1 MRHTGGTPVALVAI
15 AAVSAHRAL
24 SRGAEITRDDC
35 TADDRARRARAPASR
50 LFFYPIATWIE
61 PHSRAHDGRAAPSHD
76 GVRRRWGPVLLR
88 RSAGARSADATSRR
102 APPTTERLPAS
113 SEVHA
118 RSVCVSRADRRAI
131 PTDPKAPRRD
141 RTTSSRASRRTSRV
155 SDLTKPSRPRA
166 FPCPSPPASS
176 RLHLQG
182 VVQGPYEWQMMD
194 AWLANGFVGEDLLVN
209 RAGDS
214 EWIALRDM
222 AAKRAREG
230 PRAPRSR
237 GGAAPPPAPRPNAN
251 AADPGTAAKDVRRS
265 EEDPSSPR
273 GGALA
278 DDGRDGD
285 GSLPRKRTV
294 AVSSVVR
301 ERAAARRRR
310 IFFAS
315 SYVFRGGPRVRGV
328 CVRSRRR
335 GWRCASAAPRRARP
349 FPRALRGHVS
359 ERDPFA
365 VPRPVHQ
372 QVFADE
378 PVGEPSVHHLPFVR
392 ALHDA
397 LEVEARRRGGRWTR
411 KSARAR
417 WFREVRDA
425 RGSPRRAR

>member
-1 MRHTGGTPVALVAI
+1 MVAI

-131 PTDPKAPRRD
+131 PTDPTAPRRD

-166 FPCPSPPASS
+166 FPCPSPPGSS

-182 VVQGPYEWQMMD
+182 VVQGPYMADDGRLARQRVRRRRPAGEQGGGQRMD
-194 AWLANGFVGEDLLVN
+194 
-209 RAGDS
+209 RAQRHGR
-214 EWIALRDM
+214 E
-222 AAKRAREG
+222 ARGEG

-237 GGAAPPPAPRPNAN
+237 GGARATPG
-251 AADPGTAAKDVRRS
+251 AATERERRGPGDRRERRTKKRRS
-265 EEDPSSPR
+265 VVASRRRAR
-273 GGALA
+273 G
-278 DDGRDGD
+278 R
-285 GSLPRKRTV
+285 RT
-294 AVSSVVR
+294 
-301 ERAAARRRR
+301 RRRR
-310 IFFAS
+310 FAS
-315 SYVFRGGPRVRGV
+315 AEAN
-328 CVRSRRR
+328 RRR
-335 GWRCASAAPRRARP
+335 LVAVHR
-349 FPRALRGHVS
+349 
-359 ERDPFA
+359 ER
-365 VPRPVHQ
+365 
-372 QVFADE
+372 
-378 PVGEPSVHHLPFVR
+378 
-392 ALHDA
+392 
-397 LEVEARRRGGRWTR
+397 
-411 KSARAR
+411 
-417 WFREVRDA
+417 
-425 RGSPRRAR
+425 

>member
-1 MRHTGGTPVALVAI
+1 MVAI

-166 FPCPSPPASS
+166 FPCPSPPGSS

-294 AVSSVVR
+294 AVSSRYTESVD
-301 ERAAARRRR
+301 A
-310 IFFAS
+310 
-315 SYVFRGGPRVRGV
+315 RVRRMVAEGKF
-328 CVRSRRR
+328 
-335 GWRCASAAPRRARP
+335 GP
-349 FPRALRGHVS
+349 ALTR
-359 ERDPFA
+359 
-365 VPRPVHQ
+365 
-372 QVFADE
+372 
-378 PVGEPSVHHLPFVR
+378 L
-392 ALHDA
+392 ALSLIHI
-397 LEVEARRRGGRWTR
+397 
-411 KSARAR
+411 
-417 WFREVRDA
+417 
-425 RGSPRRAR
+425 

>member
-131 PTDPKAPRRD
+131 PTDPTAPRRD

-166 FPCPSPPASS
+166 FPCPSPPGSS

-237 GGAAPPPAPRPNAN
+237 GGAAPPPAPRPNAT
-251 AADPGTAAKDVRRS
+251 PRSGTARKTYEEAKKIRRRLAAARSRTTDETATVRS
-265 EEDPSSPR
+265 
-273 GGALA
+273 
-278 DDGRDGD
+278 
-285 GSLPRKRTV
+285 RKRTV
-294 AVSSVVR
+294 AVVAVHR
-301 ERAAARRRR
+301 ER
-310 IFFAS
+310 
-315 SYVFRGGPRVRGV
+315 
-328 CVRSRRR
+328 
-335 GWRCASAAPRRARP
+335 
-349 FPRALRGHVS
+349 
-359 ERDPFA
+359 
-365 VPRPVHQ
+365 
-372 QVFADE
+372 
-378 PVGEPSVHHLPFVR
+378 
-392 ALHDA
+392 
-397 LEVEARRRGGRWTR
+397 
-411 KSARAR
+411 
-417 WFREVRDA
+417 
-425 RGSPRRAR
+425 